1 MFKKFRL
8 IILFFGL
15 LLFGVSL
22 SAISSEDT
30 CKLAEKLKIEP
41 EQLQSLL
48 ISEDG
53 KKELVPLTEDYRNF
67 YVELFSNEDN
77 AEHMKYYG
85 SGNLSTEERAQQI
98 FEWRLSRIWD
108 YEIPTSLSFIILNE
122 DKPAGFVGVGPLDS
136 EDAQPEIARVI
147 DKKISGKGLGTF
159 AAQTIVQLLQH
170 LKTEGVYNYNC
181 LISTSKPEN
190 LASRKSIMKVGFV
203 TDEKI
208 IENNF
213 GLEKVYKYEFK

>member
-85 SGNLSTEERAQQI
+85 SGNYS
-98 FEWRLSRIWD
+98 
-108 YEIPTSLSFIILNE
+108 
-122 DKPAGFVGVGPLDS
+122 
-136 EDAQPEIARVI
+136 
-147 DKKISGKGLGTF
+147 
-159 AAQTIVQLLQH
+159 
-170 LKTEGVYNYNC
+170 
-181 LISTSKPEN
+181 
-190 LASRKSIMKVGFV
+190 
-203 TDEKI
+203 
-208 IENNF
+208 
-213 GLEKVYKYEFK
+213 

>member
-85 SGNLSTEERAQQI
+85 SGNLSTEERAQKI

-159 AAQTIVQLLQH
+159 AAQTIVQLLRH